1 MGYTGTP
8 DVSIEQP
15 VGFGTTQRATATA
28 AMDSDVLESINIDSV
43 GSGYTTA
50 SPPAVLIGAPQAS
63 SAVEKVTSV
72 TYSGDF
78 GTVVGFGT
86 TTVGGRNRMIFD
98 VHIPLNSPLR
108 DTTIVGTAVTLS
120 SLTVN
125 DFFIV
130 NNSNVGNANTSLKSF
145 NTNGITTT
153 GICTQFVDN
162 VYQVVDA
169 NTVSIANTVIGLS
182 TVGAA
187 TTYIRRVFVN
197 IDKFTSDSL
206 DSSLIKFDSTNTT
219 FDSSGIGVTYSG
231 NIYHQPFLGEYSF
244 GKVVL
249 GVRAE
254 PRSFKFYG
262 DGGTGGISTSA
273 YIQRFNPLRYT
284 EYD

>member
-1 MGYTGTP
+1 M
-8 DVSIEQP
+8 
-15 VGFGTTQRATATA
+15 
-28 AMDSDVLESINIDSV
+28 
-43 GSGYTTA
+43 
-50 SPPAVLIGAPQAS
+50 
-63 SAVEKVTSV
+63 
-72 TYSGDF
+72 
-78 GTVVGFGT
+78 
-86 TTVGGRNRMIFD
+86 
-98 VHIPLNSPLR
+98 
-108 DTTIVGTAVTLS
+108 S

-145 NTNGITTT
+145 NANGITTT

-182 TVGAA
+182 TVGSA

-197 IDKFTSDSL
+197 IDKFTSDSF
-206 DSSLIKFDSTNTT
+206 DSSILKFDSTSTK

-244 GKVVL
+244 GKVGL